1 MVGGWIGMGGNPVD
15 SSTWTGHV
23 TTGGNTTDVVT
34 SGDSVGSFT
43 WNPLVIGSYDA
54 LTDRIWDGDKWV
66 TTEDLARI
74 WDGDKWVTTED
85 LARMADG
92 RKPERVNYTP
102 VAMIEMRLGGAHG
115 FDHLTVYG
123 AKEKTFVFIAHKGQG
138 QILED
143 DPALFPSDKL
153 ITQLRLIK

>member
-1 MVGGWIGMGGNPVD
+1 
-15 SSTWTGHV
+15 
-23 TTGGNTTDVVT
+23 
-34 SGDSVGSFT
+34 
-43 WNPLVIGSYDA
+43 
-54 LTDRIWDGDKWV
+54 
-66 TTEDLARI
+66 
-74 WDGDKWVTTED
+74 
-85 LARMADG
+85 
-92 RKPERVNYTP
+92 
-102 VAMIEMRLGGAHG
+102 MIEMRLGERHG

>member
-54 LTDRIWDGDKWV
+54 LTD
-66 TTEDLARI
+66 RI